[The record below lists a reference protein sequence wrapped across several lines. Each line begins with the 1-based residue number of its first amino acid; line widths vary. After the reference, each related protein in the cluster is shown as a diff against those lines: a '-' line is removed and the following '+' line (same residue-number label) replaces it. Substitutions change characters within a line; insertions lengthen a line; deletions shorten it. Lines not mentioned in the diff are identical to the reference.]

1 MEDNRNEKEMVGVL
15 EKIFS
20 NINSWL
26 TFAEAKNAAIIAFN
40 IAAIAAFFS
49 GADILGKTLVF
60 YLINVTMVV
69 AAGLAL
75 IAFIPN
81 MSNNKKT
88 TDVIEEQDNL
98 LLYSHIAKYTKEK
111 YLIALYK
118 KYFNSIKQE
127 SDLSKIELDYADE
140 ITYNAEI
147 TVNKYKWFR
156 RALYVDFFG
165 ILEILILIILA

>member
-1 MEDNRNEKEMVGVL
+1 MEDNRNEKEMVDEL

-40 IAAIAAFFS
+40 IAVIAALFS
-49 GADILGKTLVF
+49 GADILGKTLIF
-60 YLINVTMVV
+60 YLINVIMVV
-69 AAGLAL
+69 SSGLAL

-88 TDVIEEQDNL
+88 IEVIKEQDNL

-156 RALYVDFFG
+156 RALYVDFIG
-165 ILEILILIILA
+165 ILGILSLIILA